1 MVFELGSFHSLF
13 LFKEYFSTINIG
25 FFSGPV
31 VFILEKCDKIVNMV
45 CPFLAGSVIVGSL
58 WWTAVTYG
66 AITVMQ
72 VSYGILQVLCFYLIQ
87 ITLFFLYLN

>member
-1 MVFELGSFHSLF
+1 MVNVNTITFHTKF
-13 LFKEYFSTINIG
+13 L
-25 FFSGPV
+25 GPV
-31 VFILEKCDKIVNMV
+31 VYILEKCDKIANMV

-72 VSYGILQVLCFYLIQ
+72 VFCTCSCFI
-87 ITLFFLYLN
+87 